1 MRYRTLCSAEYT
13 GLSADAVSVAI
24 LRSLYRA
31 VSAKEVTP
39 APMWNEVRAVLSEK
53 ACSPTVVTESGRIT
67 DDCAVRLN
75 AKSPIVARRFSSGR
89 KLTPSLALVDS
100 KALPPREIVPPRSMR
115 ASLSAEQKAQVPTVS
130 NFSGR
135 VTEVSAERRNASSLI
150 VRRLS
155 GRVTDVMPAFWNA
168 LGAIVATPSRTV
180 YVPPVF
186 LAAGYRIR
194 REWSLEYRTP
204 STLS

>member
-1 MRYRTLCSAEYT
+1 
-13 GLSADAVSVAI
+13 
-24 LRSLYRA
+24 
-31 VSAKEVTP
+31 
-39 APMWNEVRAVLSEK
+39 MWNEVRAVLSEK
-53 ACSPTVVTESGRIT
+53 ACSPTVVTESGRDT

-75 AKSPIVARRFSSGR
+75 AKSPIVVRRPSSGR

-100 KALPPREIVPPRSMR
+100 KALPPREIVPPRSMV

-135 VTEVSAERRNASSLI
+135 VTAVSAERRKASSLI
-150 VRRLS
+150 SRRLS
-155 GRVTDVMPAFWNA
+155 GRVTEVMPAFWKA

-180 YVPPVF
+180 YVPPGF